1 MKEGLKLVLLF
12 DRAGEK
18 KKNPKKHFHTVF
30 FFIWAALHLTA
41 RRPQING
48 MVMLSNSS
56 SRRQQSGQRRVTFSR
71 ARSDGLISIAFLS
84 HPQDVDRYLLP
95 VRNVQITWNI
105 SDATLRQKYEILSK
119 SSQKLYSCTSISSVL
134 VHHPK

>member
-18 KKNPKKHFHTVF
+18 KKKTTKKHFHTVF

-56 SRRQQSGQRRVTFSR
+56 SRRQ
-71 ARSDGLISIAFLS
+71 
-84 HPQDVDRYLLP
+84 
-95 VRNVQITWNI
+95 
-105 SDATLRQKYEILSK
+105 
-119 SSQKLYSCTSISSVL
+119 
-134 VHHPK
+134 

>member
-12 DRAGEK
+12 DRAGEKK

-56 SRRQQSGQRRVTFSR
+56 SRRQ
-71 ARSDGLISIAFLS
+71 
-84 HPQDVDRYLLP
+84 
-95 VRNVQITWNI
+95 
-105 SDATLRQKYEILSK
+105 
-119 SSQKLYSCTSISSVL
+119 
-134 VHHPK
+134 